1 MNFPPN
7 TPLWVVS
14 GVSVGLRERDESCGV
29 SCVRWAILLRRSN
42 IHFTRPQETSV
53 CIPCRVWGDVYCVVQ
68 AHHGQTNIGRFLLPK
83 VIILSLIKTDQL
95 RGTRFSLNASETF
108 GGNENRKGTKMFS
121 LKSHR
126 YENYSRSQCDLSL
139 STTAGSLAVQKPPP
153 SPGPRKGCHT
163 VTTGSSTWYWY

>member
-1 MNFPPN
+1 M
-7 TPLWVVS
+7 W
-14 GVSVGLRERDESCGV
+14 RGV

-139 STTAGSLAVQKPPP
+139 STTAGSLALQKPPP
-153 SPGPRKGCHT
+153 SPGRGKGRGWQSG
-163 VTTGSSTWYWY
+163 VTLSQQGLQHGDGNEIAEKQNG